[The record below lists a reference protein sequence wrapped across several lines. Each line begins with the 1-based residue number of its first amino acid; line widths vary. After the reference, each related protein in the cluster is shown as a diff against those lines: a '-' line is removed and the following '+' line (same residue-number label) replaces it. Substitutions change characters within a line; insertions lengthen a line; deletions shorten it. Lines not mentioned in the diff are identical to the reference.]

1 MSDFQPAKAFEEAH
15 ERSEHPAQRHGAKWV
30 PIAAA
35 IIAVIA
41 AFANLVASQRST
53 LALVAKNEALR
64 LTTLA
69 SDSYN
74 EYESRSIKQ
83 HIYEAQIASGNVRNV
98 APLQAVVN
106 RERLEKKPILV
117 KARAYESDALQS
129 NETSAHELHSYET
142 MEIGV
147 TFLEIAIVLVSISAL
162 ATTRI
167 LTVIAAGAF
176 GIGVAVA
183 LYGGLLH

>member
-1 MSDFQPAKAFEEAH
+1 MSDFKPAKAFEDAH
-15 ERSEHPAQRHGAKWV
+15 ERSEHRSERHGAKWV

-53 LALVAKNEALR
+53 YALVAKNEALR

-83 HIYEAQIASGNVRNV
+83 HIYEAQIASGNVRRV
-98 APLQAVVN
+98 APLQAIVV
-106 RERLEKKPILV
+106 RERSEKAPILS
-117 KARAYESDALQS
+117 KARAYERDAVRS

-142 MEIGV
+142 MEIGI

-162 ATTRI
+162 ATTRL

-176 GIGVAVA
+176 GLGIVIS
-183 LYGGLLH
+183 LYGALLH